1 MAKEE
6 NREIIMI
13 DECVFSQRS
22 YKQYAWAAV
31 GCNVTASVNWK
42 SERAIAVLGAIS
54 SRRGLILW
62 VHREKSMRGQDVED
76 FLGRLAAL
84 TDNIGDAVVLL
95 DNATI
100 HKTNAV
106 RQMAEDKSINLTYNV
121 PYQPQFNGIEL
132 FWGQAKKLF
141 RDKVLEIKT
150 GAINARPLA
159 QVVAESIEG
168 VSDYNIKAFCDH
180 SVRLVLSES
189 RRRASQRGAREF
201 RSQATSVVPS
211 PTSRQSLRI
220 SSAKSP
226 RARTSESPQNAC

>member
-1 MAKEE
+1 
-6 NREIIMI
+6 MI

-31 GCNVTASVNWK
+31 GCSVTAISHGK
-42 SERAIAVLGAIS
+42 LERAIAFFGAIS
-54 SRRGLILW
+54 SRKRLILW

-95 DNATI
+95 DNAKI
-100 HKTNAV
+100 HKTNALRHIV
-106 RQMAEDKSINLTYNV
+106 DQKGINLVYNV

-150 GAINARPLA
+150 GSVNARPLA

-168 VSDYNIKAFCDH
+168 VS
-180 SVRLVLSES
+180 
-189 RRRASQRGAREF
+189 
-201 RSQATSVVPS
+201 
-211 PTSRQSLRI
+211 
-220 SSAKSP
+220 
-226 RARTSESPQNAC
+226 